1 MVSLAIIVI
10 VAAFFI
16 AFFVNRR
23 LRKRRRRNR
32 NQPSSVL
39 EVSELNLITPSSS
52 EKKKKNLETKRPI
65 DAAGFVR
72 GVRERGFPAKNEYD
86 QLKAVD
92 DRINTL
98 TFSSSV
104 ARKNGTMNR

>member
-10 VAAFFI
+10 VAAII
-16 AFFVNRR
+16 AFFVTRR

-32 NQPSSVL
+32 NPTSSVL

-65 DAAGFVR
+65 DADGFVR

-92 DRINTL
+92 DKINTL